1 MLPEG
6 ICYNGTI
13 PFLQVQFLRG
23 AIVVQSFFSNCKT
36 NADSMLT
43 GHIASFVLYCGSL
56 VGFCVVDGRVSQW
69 CG

>member
-1 MLPEG
+1 MLQWDHSFSASAVFE
-6 ICYNGTI
+6 
-13 PFLQVQFLRG
+13 RG
-23 AIVVQSFFSNCKT
+23 SSGEQSFFGNCKT

-56 VGFCVVDGRVSQW
+56 VGYCVVDGRVSQW